1 MKELLQLINDPYND
15 MNNFEIGY
23 SYEKIGQTASA
34 LSYYLRCAEF
44 TENDHLAYECLL
56 RMALCLS
63 QQGGR
68 ETMELTCIQHALSIQ
83 PDRPEANYLMSL
95 YYSYRKQW
103 LESYM
108 FACNGLHR
116 LKEYPP
122 LVKEFEYFN
131 EYQLYFQKAYSGFH
145 KGKLRESKE
154 IYHKLLDNH
163 EVNEHYYVIIKNNF
177 NNYPTSNTIFNLQDT
192 IKKDTTLNV
201 IKNYHNNQSAKF
213 YLYTN
218 CPISDKIKRGDDN
231 WEQYIHD
238 IIDKYVTDDS
248 ISVEVGSHIGTSSVK
263 LSYKSKYLYCFEPFI
278 ESYNLLTKNLELNH
292 CENVKSYQIALSD
305 EVKDDYLKFISVNN
319 PGGTGLLSKYHNN
332 YEDSE
337 HYQQNIHILDKEY
350 PIKLRTLDSFNL
362 DKLDFL
368 KIDVEGYEE
377 NVLQG
382 GMNTIRRFLPIIILE
397 TYKDMINFQILKE
410 NEFKSRF
417 QEIIELGYKYQKI
430 SNYDWLLLP
439 YNRLKIGIDVGACIG
454 ETIDYFSDYDLIYA
468 IEPSPEEFTI
478 LKEKYKNDKRIIP
491 IQCAIS
497 DKDGEELFNCYENGR
512 FSSLLDFN
520 KKGEFYN
527 FCEKNV
533 ESFDNLKDRV
543 KVNTFRLDTLIDKY
557 NIDHID
563 YLKIDTQGTD
573 LKVVQSLGKYLEKV
587 DTIQMEVQLKELYQ
601 GSSPKEETI
610 EYMNQ
615 NNFQL
620 INTTYGE
627 ESKEYEQDFI
637 FKKKRKSGI
646 VKNDGELDIVK
657 NDGELDIVISE
668 IGIDIVLQGPL
679 NDNVILITEYY
690 LELDFVNNIIL
701 SCWEDDIVPEIK
713 NDRIIIVQNPKP
725 LQVGSGNKNLQI
737 VSSLNGLKK
746 CTTEFVIKIRNDQR
760 YTHESMYKMY
770 RFYEEYKERKMT
782 FYYDENRP
790 KNRICVSGNFAE
802 FSFHPRDHLFWGNKE
817 DLIDLFSLPLD
828 TWAITDKIK
837 YIQPCDYSLYYEYFI
852 RSETYLGAHYLTNFN
867 QKINYYLLDPKKYLY
882 DNSEYYQETKELSDK
897 ITPQI
902 FKSFPREGIE
912 LEWYK
917 YKWKIYPYE
926 SQRERFGERWH
937 EDGL

>member
-1 MKELLQLINDPYND
+1 M
-15 MNNFEIGY
+15 
-23 SYEKIGQTASA
+23 
-34 LSYYLRCAEF
+34 
-44 TENDHLAYECLL
+44 
-56 RMALCLS
+56 
-63 QQGGR
+63 
-68 ETMELTCIQHALSIQ
+68 
-83 PDRPEANYLMSL
+83 
-95 YYSYRKQW
+95 
-103 LESYM
+103 
-108 FACNGLHR
+108 
-116 LKEYPP
+116 
-122 LVKEFEYFN
+122 
-131 EYQLYFQKAYSGFH
+131 
-145 KGKLRESKE
+145 
-154 IYHKLLDNH
+154 
-163 EVNEHYYVIIKNNF
+163 
-177 NNYPTSNTIFNLQDT
+177 
-192 IKKDTTLNV
+192 
-201 IKNYHNNQSAKF
+201 
-213 YLYTN
+213 
-218 CPISDKIKRGDDN
+218 
-231 WEQYIHD
+231 
-238 IIDKYVTDDS
+238 
-248 ISVEVGSHIGTSSVK
+248 
-263 LSYKSKYLYCFEPFI
+263 
-278 ESYNLLTKNLELNH
+278 NH

-782 FYYDENRP
+782 FYYDKNRP